1 MNVCTIGLRLLLQLG
16 VPLDTADELL
26 SGSGQGNVLDAEVD
40 ALLDVT
46 VLDLLV
52 DDDTNC
58 ALCDIVDDSSLSVV
72 DLFMGLISD
81 NDFIL
86 ELRTLCGILCS

>member
-26 SGSGQGNVLDAEVD
+26 SGPGQGNVLDTEVNT
-40 ALLDVT
+40 LLDVA

-52 DDDTNC
+52 DDDTDC
-58 ALCDIVDDSSLSVV
+58 ALRNIVDDSSLSVV
-72 DLFMGLISD
+72 DLFIG
-81 NDFIL
+81 
-86 ELRTLCGILCS
+86 